1 MASHDC
7 SIDCTLKTGLIID
20 VDVCFGCE
28 QQTMADD
35 NVCLRPGGMGGSTPK
50 WMQGALGGRT
60 NQAQQQSPDLDVK
73 NK

>member
-1 MASHDC
+1 
-7 SIDCTLKTGLIID
+7 
-20 VDVCFGCE
+20 
-28 QQTMADD
+28 MADD